1 MSLIT
6 WNDKYSV
13 NINEIDG
20 QHQKLVRL
28 INLLHD
34 SMKEGKGR
42 DLIGKVLND
51 LVNYTIFHF
60 SYEEKLFDKYGYPG
74 NQTHR
79 LEHKNLVEKVKKFV
93 QDFEKGKGV
102 LPFEVMNFLQDWLLN
117 HISGTDKK
125 YSAFFNSKG
134 LS

>member
-20 QHQKLVRL
+20 QHQKLVRI

-42 DLIGKVLND
+42 DVVGKVLND

-60 SYEEKLFDKYGYPG
+60 SYEEKLFDKYNYPE
-74 NQTHR
+74 NQIHK
-79 LEHKNLVEKVKKFV
+79 LEHENLVEKVKMFV

-102 LPFEVMNFLQDWLLN
+102 LPFEVMNFLQDWLLK